1 MKVVWVVEA
10 ICLSGGVRVVVECA
24 EGLVSRG
31 HDVRIVTKDP
41 GDGWIRTAVPVERVD
56 TFEAGNFPEADVAI
70 ATWFPTVV
78 PTVRAARFR
87 RVFHLCQGYE
97 GLQSFLAP
105 RLAEIEEAYAQP
117 VPKIVVSPHL
127 REMLRERFPGP
138 YHVLP
143 PSVRADSFRPVPGR
157 GERPASPPSIGLLG
171 PIEWEPKGIAVAL
184 AALGELRR
192 RAFDF
197 RLFRTS
203 PLPLSDVERSLLQPD
218 RYDVSIRAADMP
230 AWYHGLDLLLFAP
243 YPEGEGLGLP
253 PLEAMAAGVPVVL
266 TDVPSLRFV
275 PEEAASRVGPGDV
288 AGLADAVEALLTDPA
303 LWARRR
309 AAGLDFAT
317 TLRPARAL
325 DALEEILRGSG

>member
-1 MKVVWVVEA
+1 M
-10 ICLSGGVRVVVECA
+10 
-24 EGLVSRG
+24 
-31 HDVRIVTKDP
+31 
-41 GDGWIRTAVPVERVD
+41 RTG
-56 TFEAGNFPEADVAI
+56 AGS
-70 ATWFPTVV
+70 
-78 PTVRAARFR
+78 AASA
-87 RVFHLCQGYE
+87 L
-97 GLQSFLAP
+97 
-105 RLAEIEEAYAQP
+105 
-117 VPKIVVSPHL
+117 
-127 REMLRERFPGP
+127 
-138 YHVLP
+138 
-143 PSVRADSFRPVPGR
+143 
-157 GERPASPPSIGLLG
+157 
-171 PIEWEPKGIAVAL
+171 AVAL
-184 AALGELRR
+184 AALRELRR

-309 AAGLDFAT
+309 AAGLDFALQHRDLALGPEIRGIAAGHVT
-317 TLRPARAL
+317 ILEMGDELLLPVGVGLHGRERLSGIPGQCATSPLSRRVPAGR
-325 DALEEILRGSG
+325 